1 MVLLNSFTNLSNFF
15 LPAVFLLGTIILSPN
30 GGAFVEGIFYRN
42 IPFRYKAT
50 ESGEETKGTFGTN
63 EDKNVPREWAN
74 SNKNPNN
81 GIRALLNEIEA
92 EESRLFPSSAADDT
106 PRRPPLPPR
115 RTSRL
120 IALLPPSADG
130 MVPNVA
136 TNTEPLVREIEQQQ
150 QNEAVNS
157 VSGKAEDYD
166 NEAYSNAEVPSPAAA
181 TLLHSLAALR
191 PDYALKN
198 VADFF
203 RNLFNSR
210 IERSQKNTADEGGRR
225 LGFDDDDNDWWARSL
240 SI

>member
-1 MVLLNSFTNLSNFF
+1 MALLNCFTNLSNFF
-15 LPAVFLLGTIILSPN
+15 LPAVFLLGTVILSSN

-74 SNKNPNN
+74 NKNPKN
-81 GIRALLNEIEA
+81 GIRALLNQIEA
-92 EESRLFPSSAADDT
+92 EESRLLPSSAADDT

-120 IALLPPSADG
+120 IALLPLSADG

-136 TNTEPLVREIEQQQ
+136 TNTEPMMREIEQHQ
-150 QNEAVNS
+150 QNGAANS
-157 VSGKAEDYD
+157 VSGKAEAYD
-166 NEAYSNAEVPSPAAA
+166 SDGYSNAEVPSPAAA
-181 TLLHSLAALR
+181 APLHALAPLR

-203 RNLFNSR
+203 RNLFDSR
-210 IERSQKNTADEGGRR
+210 IERSRKNTADEGGRR
-225 LGFDDDDNDWWARSL
+225 LGFDDNDWWARSL